1 MKMREEFVH
10 LKLHTEYSL
19 LEGVGK
25 IDEYLERAKK
35 LGMKEL
41 AITDT
46 AMFGVVEFYK
56 KAYKKGIKPIIGLEL
71 FMDGLFS
78 EGEFSITLLAKNQAG
93 YKNLCKLS
101 SLSFSRFSRSRNK
114 VKYEELKSH
123 SEGIIILSGGL
134 NSELTESILGLKY
147 SEFKQVILKFK
158 QDFGEHFYV
167 EVPAAEHFKS
177 KIKTY
182 IELTEECEVEYVA
195 TNDIYYPNI
204 GDGVLQKIML
214 SIKDGNKMS
223 HENIEMKYNDL
234 YLKSIDQVRESFIGY
249 EKAIENSVKIARECN
264 VVFEFDK
271 FKFPKYD
278 LPEGTSE
285 EDFIRKLVYEGLEK
299 KYNKVLSEEIK
310 SRTEYELDIIN
321 KMGYNG
327 YFIIVWDFIK
337 YAKDNGIYV
346 GPGRG
351 SSAGSIVSYALN
363 ITEVDPIKYNLI
375 FERFLN
381 PERISMPDIDIDFDQ
396 EQREQVIDYVV
407 NKYGHEKV
415 AHIITFGTLKAR
427 AAIRDVGRVLDVDLK
442 KVDKIAKLIPH
453 FSELEDALKNVQEL
467 KNMYNGDNEVR
478 NVIDYSLK
486 LEGKVRHASVHAA
499 GIVISKDTLD
509 DEIPTYS
516 DGRASFLSTQYQMK
530 ELEELGI
537 LKMDFLGLKNLTILR
552 KTVENIKKIHGIN
565 INLNEIPLEDKKTYE
580 LLTEADTLGVFQC
593 ESYGIRR
600 LMQKMKIEKFEDIIA
615 LLALYRPGPLRS
627 GMVDDFIASK
637 NEGAAIK
644 YSVESLKDVL
654 EETYGVILYQEQV
667 LKIVNQLASYTLG
680 EADSLRRAMGK
691 KIPEIMEQNREMFIK
706 RAVGNKLSKEKAEEV
721 FNLIDKFSGYGFP
734 KSHSVAYALVV
745 YWTAYFKTNY
755 FKEFFAATMSTEMYN
770 IERLSMFIN
779 EAKDKDIKVLTP
791 DVNLSDYEFI
801 AENKG
806 IRFGMLAIK
815 NVGINI
821 VKKVLEAREIEKYES
836 YSDFVYRMKKEGL
849 SKKQLESFI
858 FSGSLDEFSGNR
870 REKATAV
877 EKVMEWSE
885 KKFNSE
891 EDLQMIL
898 FGGKAQKIGD
908 FVMEKEDEYSENI
921 LLDKEKEVLGVYLSS
936 HPLDSYRE
944 YLNIIDKNKIDSLST
959 NKRVRIIGM
968 IKDIKKMIT
977 KKSGEPMAKFI
988 LEDYKSK
995 VEVVCFPRE
1004 YIKFGYEIFDGN
1016 IVMIEGNVS
1025 QNKERIS
1032 VGLTSISSLK
1042 DLDENHKLKLY
1053 ILIDEETKGKMVQL
1067 KKIIMENSGNNN
1079 AYFAVNED
1087 KKKEII
1093 KLNAKYNVA
1102 ITHKLIYELC
1112 REIGSEKLR
1121 IR

>member
-1 MKMREEFVH
+1 MWMREEFVH

-35 LGMKEL
+35 LEMKEL

-46 AMFGVVEFYK
+46 AMFGAVEFYK

-78 EGEFSITLLAKNQAG
+78 EGEFSLTLLAKNQTG

-114 VKYEELKSH
+114 VKYEELKKH
-123 SEGIIILSGGL
+123 SEGLFVLSGGI
-134 NSELTESILGLKY
+134 NSELTDSILNLKY
-147 SEFKQVILKFK
+147 SEFKQIILKFK
-158 QDFGEHFYV
+158 KDFEGHFYV
-167 EVPAAEHFKS
+167 EVPAAEHFRN

-182 IELTEECEVEYVA
+182 IELTEECEAEYVA
-195 TNDIYYPNI
+195 TNDVYYPNI
-204 GDGVLQKIML
+204 GDSVLQRIML
-214 SIKDGNKMS
+214 SIKDGNKIT

-234 YLKSIDQVRESFIGY
+234 YLKSVEQVKESFIGY
-249 EKAIENSVKIARECN
+249 EKAIENSLKIARECN

-285 EDFIRKLVYEGLEK
+285 ETFIRELVYEGLEK
-299 KYNKVLSEEIK
+299 KYGSDLSDEIK
-310 SRTEYELDIIN
+310 KRTEYELDIIN

-363 ITEVDPIKYNLI
+363 ITEVDPIKYKLI

-453 FSELEDALKNVQEL
+453 FSELEDALKNVHEL
-467 KNMYNGDNEVR
+467 KNMYNSDNEVR

-499 GIVISKDTLD
+499 GVVISKDILD

-552 KTVENIKKIHGIN
+552 KTVENIKKTHGVE
-565 INLNEIPLEDKKTYE
+565 INLNDIPLEDEKTYK

-600 LMQKMKIEKFEDIIA
+600 LMRKMKIEKFEDIIA

-644 YSVESLKDVL
+644 YTVESLKEVL

-667 LKIVNQLASYTLG
+667 LKIVNQLANYSLG

-706 RAVGNKLSKEKAEEV
+706 RAVENNLTNEKAEEV

-734 KSHSVAYALVV
+734 KSHSAAYALVV

-770 IERLSMFIN
+770 IDRLSLFIN
-779 EAKDKDIKVLTP
+779 EARDKGIRVLIPDI
-791 DVNLSDYEFI
+791 NLSDYEFKS
-801 AENKG
+801 EEEG
-806 IRFGMLAIK
+806 IRFGMLAVK

-821 VKKVLEAREIEKYES
+821 VKKVLEGRETEKYES
-836 YSDFVYRMKKEGL
+836 YEDFVYRMKKEGL
-849 SKKQLESFI
+849 NKKQLESFI
-858 FSGSLDEFSGNR
+858 FSGSLDQFSGNR
-870 REKATAV
+870 KEKFSSI
-877 EKVMEWSE
+877 EKVLEWSE

-908 FVMEKEDEYSENI
+908 FILEKEDEYSEHM
-921 LLDKEKEVLGVYLSS
+921 LLEKEKEILGVYLSK
-936 HPLDSYRE
+936 HPLDNYKE
-944 YLNIIDKNKIDSLST
+944 YLRIIDKNKMEDLKV
-959 NKRVRIIGM
+959 NKRVRIVGM

-977 KKSGEPMAKFI
+977 KKTGEPMTRFI

-1004 YIKFGYEIFDGN
+1004 YIKFSYEIFDGN

-1025 QNKERIS
+1025 QNKEKLS
-1032 VGLTSISSLK
+1032 VGLTNINSLK
-1042 DLDENHKLKLY
+1042 ELDENHKLKLY
-1053 ILIDEETKGKMVQL
+1053 ILIDEETKGKMVQI
-1067 KKIIMENSGNNN
+1067 KKIIMENKGSNST
-1079 AYFAVNED
+1079 YFAVNEEE
-1087 KKKEII
+1087 KKEII
-1093 KLNAKYNVA
+1093 KLNVKYNVA
-1102 ITHKLIYELC
+1102 ITHKLIDELC
-1112 REIGSEKLR
+1112 KEIGYEKLR

>member
-1 MKMREEFVH
+1 MREEFVH

-35 LGMKEL
+35 LEMKEL

-78 EGEFSITLLAKNQAG
+78 EGEFSLTLLAQNQTG

-114 VKYEELKSH
+114 VKYEELKNH
-123 SEGIIILSGGL
+123 SDGLFILSGGI
-134 NSELTESILGLKY
+134 NSELTDSILNFKY
-147 SEFKQVILKFK
+147 SEFKQIILKFK
-158 QDFGEHFYV
+158 KDFGDHFYV
-167 EVPAAEHFKS
+167 EVPAAEHFRN

-182 IELTEECEVEYVA
+182 IEMTEECEVEYVA
-195 TNDIYYPNI
+195 TNDVYYPNM
-204 GDGVLQKIML
+204 GDSVLQRIML
-214 SIKDGNKMS
+214 SIKDGNKIS
-223 HENIEMKYNDL
+223 NENIEMKYNDL
-234 YLKSIDQVRESFIGY
+234 YLKSVEQVKESFTGY
-249 EKAIENSVKIARECN
+249 EKAIENSLKIARECN

-285 EDFIRKLVYEGLEK
+285 ETFIRKLVYEGLEK
-299 KYNKVLSEEIK
+299 KYDSNLSDEIK
-310 SRTEYELDIIN
+310 ERTEYELDIIN

-453 FSELEDALKNVQEL
+453 FSELEDALKNVHEL

-499 GIVISKDTLD
+499 GVVISKDILD

-552 KTVENIKKIHGIN
+552 KTVENIKKTYGVE
-565 INLNEIPLEDKKTYE
+565 INLNDVPLEDEKTYE

-600 LMQKMKIEKFEDIIA
+600 LIKKMKIEKFGDIVA

-644 YSVESLKDVL
+644 YTVESLKEVL

-667 LKIVNQLASYTLG
+667 LKIVNQLANYTLG

-706 RAVGNKLSKEKAEEV
+706 RAVENNLTNEKAEEV

-734 KSHSVAYALVV
+734 KSHSAAYALVV

-770 IERLSMFIN
+770 IDRLSLFIN
-779 EAKDKDIKVLTP
+779 EARDKGIRVLIPDI
-791 DVNLSDYEFI
+791 NLSDYEFKS
-801 AENKG
+801 EEEG
-806 IRFGMLAIK
+806 IRFGMLAVK

-821 VKKVLEAREIEKYES
+821 VKKVLEARETEKYES
-836 YSDFVYRMKKEGL
+836 YEDFVYRMKKEGL
-849 SKKQLESFI
+849 NKKQLESFI
-858 FSGSLDEFSGNR
+858 FSGSLDQFPGNR
-870 REKATAV
+870 KEKFSSI
-877 EKVMEWSE
+877 EKVLEWSE
-885 KKFNSE
+885 KKYNSE

-908 FVMEKEDEYSENI
+908 FILEKDDEYSENS
-921 LLDKEKEVLGVYLSS
+921 LLEKEKEILGVYLSK
-936 HPLDSYRE
+936 HPLDNYKE
-944 YLNIIDKNKIDSLST
+944 YLKIIDKNKIEDLKV
-959 NKRVRIIGM
+959 NKKVRIVGM

-977 KKSGEPMAKFI
+977 KKTGEPMTRFI

-1004 YIKFGYEIFDGN
+1004 YIKFSYEIFDGN

-1025 QNKERIS
+1025 QNKEKLS
-1032 VGLTSISSLK
+1032 VGLTNINSLRE
-1042 DLDENHKLKLY
+1042 LDENHKLKLY
-1053 ILIDEETKGKMVQL
+1053 ILIDEETKGKMVQI
-1067 KKIIMENSGNNN
+1067 KKIIMENKGSNST
-1079 AYFAVNED
+1079 YFAVNEEE
-1087 KKKEII
+1087 KKEII
-1093 KLNAKYNVA
+1093 KLNVKYNVA
-1102 ITHKLIYELC
+1102 ITHKLINELC
-1112 REIGSEKLR
+1112 KEIGHEKLR